1 MRFIPEGP
9 SIPDELL
16 CARDE
21 GRVVF
26 FCGAGVSLAQA
37 KLPDFMNLTKQVI
50 LELGVEENEPVSKLL
65 RADQEIKD
73 KIGESVLSI
82 DRIFGLL
89 ERDFVDSDIEL
100 AVAKTLKLS
109 SLPNLTAH
117 QTMLKLAKT
126 SEGITRLITTNFDR
140 LFEVSD
146 PSLSYWYPPKL
157 PNSNDHEFDGIIHLH
172 GIVNEKYDG
181 ADGNGFI
188 LSSSEFGHAYLAEGW
203 ATQFIKTILEKYI
216 VVFVG
221 YSADDPP
228 VRYLLEALNKRAHSL
243 KGMYAFHCN
252 CDGDAQNA
260 WASKGVEPIVSDDY
274 KSLWESMEAWAVRAE
289 NPDQWMQNVLC
300 KAQEGPS
307 SMQPH
312 ERGQVAHIVSTIE
325 GMRKFSLM
333 PDPLPAEW
341 LCVFD
346 PTLRYALPTKNFWD
360 ENSQKIDPFERY
372 GLDSDTFISVNPD
385 DIYFKREVPIDTWN
399 CFSLMD
405 TDKEVFQVH
414 NFSSLMGY
422 RAINMPHL
430 STRLSLIGEW
440 ILRIA
445 DDPITVWW
453 AIRQQG
459 IHPDILGRIH
469 YQFQDKN
476 HKVGILWQNLSKI
489 WLQNDDK
496 HDSKSYEIEDSY
508 RKHSWSWAL
517 FLMLIDYYRP
527 VLKIDTGYGYT
538 RFPPVERGRSIDDV
552 VNFEI
557 NYHRLLDIEIPDEAL
572 VYYVKEFRYILERIV
587 VLEKTLC
594 RRQSSIDP
602 IYQEP
607 DPHHELSHDD
617 KLSPYVVH
625 FVNLIQRLIEKDIS
639 AAKQEFLS
647 WGKDDH
653 VFARL
658 SVWIS
663 SEERLFT
670 GNESANVILELDD
683 DVFWSGYSQRDLLIT
698 LKKRWNDYDRKSKK
712 LIEKRILQGRKP
724 YDSEN
729 NKEYLENCSWD
740 TLTVI
745 YWLASQGCTFTFNLE
760 KETQKLMKLAPNWK
774 TEYAQKA
781 DRSLQGRGGSVRTNT
796 DYDELLATPLKE
808 LLGKAMQIAS
818 NREEFLLE
826 RKPFSGLSE
835 EKSLRAFSALTLAS
849 KQNNYPEWAWRTF
862 LYAQSRETDKITFTA
877 LIAARIL
884 FIPAEQVQGIIY
896 PLITWYEKIAKR
908 LLQYSPDLFDQLWNR
923 FIHLLTMYPELGESG
938 IKSNSKY
945 YEWVTHAINTP
956 EGKLVDL
963 LIDIVPDDITPDKK
977 FPEKWI
983 IYVEQLLH
991 LPQNSYC
998 FALVRLSQN
1007 LNWFFYI
1014 DQEWT
1019 RKKLLPFLETSVN
1032 DKEAFF
1038 AGFLKSSNVPAI
1050 DLYQILKSHMLE
1062 LAGANGDSK
1071 RFGSNLAGMLLIG
1084 WGEVDSDSRERLVS
1098 DNEMRSVLISS
1109 DENFRLMILSNLLR
1123 WLSEESTD
1131 WDEKIPIFLQ
1141 KIWPR
1146 HKKVK
1151 SALIS
1156 ARLCDLAFSNQR
1168 VFSKIIDIVIVLVR
1182 GSSTGQIQLPSFRTI
1197 KATIINE
1204 YSENVLDLLFVI
1216 LSENAQQ
1223 WPYGMND
1230 VLDKIIT
1237 ANSSL
1242 SINFKFIELKRRWN
1256 IR

>member
-1 MRFIPEGP
+1 MRFIPNGP
-9 SIPDELL
+9 SIPDALL
-16 CARDE
+16 SARDE

-26 FCGAGVSLAQA
+26 FCGAGVSLAKA
-37 KLPDFMNLTKQVI
+37 NLPDFINLTKQVI
-50 LELGVEENEPVSKLL
+50 LELGVGEDEPVSKLL

-89 ERDFVDSDIEL
+89 ERDFVDSDIES

-140 LFEVSD
+140 LFEASD
-146 PSLSYWYPPKL
+146 PSLPYWYPPKL
-157 PNSNDHEFDGIIHLH
+157 PNSNEHEFDGIIHLH
-172 GIVNEKYDG
+172 GIVNEEYDG

-228 VRYLLEALNKRAHSL
+228 VRYLLEALNKRAHTL

-274 KSLWESMEAWAVRAE
+274 LSLWESMEAWAVRAE
-289 NPDQWMQNVLC
+289 NPNLWVQDVLS
-300 KAQEGPS
+300 KAQKGPF

-325 GMRKFSLM
+325 GMRKFSLISE
-333 PDPLPAEW
+333 PLPAEW

-346 PTLRYALPTKNFWD
+346 SALRYARPTRNFWD
-360 ENSQKIDPFERY
+360 ENSQTIDPLERY
-372 GLDSDTFISVNPD
+372 GLDSDTFIPVDPD
-385 DIYFKREVPIDTWN
+385 DIYFKREVSVDAWN

-405 TDKEVFQVH
+405 SDKEVFQMH

-422 RAINMPHL
+422 NARNMPRL
-430 STRLSLIGEW
+430 STRLSLLGEW
-440 ILRIA
+440 VMRVA
-445 DDPITVWW
+445 DDPVTVWW
-453 AIRQQG
+453 AIKQNG
-459 IHPDILGRIH
+459 IHPEIMERIQH
-469 YQFQDKN
+469 YYRYQK
-476 HKVGILWQNLSKI
+476 KKPEIEKLWQNLTKI
-489 WLQNDDK
+489 WSNKDAMHDLQL
-496 HDSKSYEIEDSY
+496 HDLEEIFRNNQYNMES
-508 RKHSWSWAL
+508 

-527 VLKIDTGYGYT
+527 VLNVDTGSLYMA
-538 RFPPVERGRSIDDV
+538 FPPVEKGRNIYDV

-557 NYHRLLDIEIPDEAL
+557 KYRGLLDIEIPDEYL
-572 VYYVKEFRYILERIV
+572 VYYIKEFRYILERIV

-602 IYQEP
+602 INQEA

-663 SEERLFT
+663 SEVRLFA
-670 GNESANVILELDD
+670 GSEAANIILELDD
-683 DVFWSGYSQRDLLIT
+683 GVFWDSYSQRDLLIT
-698 LKKRWNDYDRKSKK
+698 LKKRWHDYNRKSRK
-712 LIEKRILQGRKP
+712 LIEKRILQGRKQ
-724 YDSEN
+724 YKFEKDT
-729 NKEYLENCSWD
+729 EYLNDRSWQVLD
-740 TLTVI
+740 YI
-745 YWLASQGCTFTFNLE
+745 YWLALEGCTLSFNLE

-796 DYDELLATPLKE
+796 NYDELLALPLQDILK
-808 LLGKAMQIAS
+808 KSMPK
-818 NREEFLLE
+818 REEFLLE
-826 RKPFSGLSE
+826 HRPFSGLSE
-835 EKSLRAFSALTLAS
+835 AKPVRAFSALTNAS
-849 KQNNYPEWAWRTF
+849 KENKYPEWAWKTF
-862 LYAQSRETDKITFTA
+862 LYAQSREADKIKFTT

-884 FIPAEQVQGIIY
+884 LIPVEQVRDIMH
-896 PLITWYEKIAKR
+896 PLIQWYEKIAKR

-923 FIHLLTMYPELGESG
+923 FIHLLTIYPALGESG
-938 IKSNSKY
+938 IKSNAKH

-963 LIDIVPDDITPDKK
+963 LIDILPGDTTPDNG
-977 FPEKWI
+977 FAEKWI
-983 IYVEQLLH
+983 ICVEQLLH
-991 LPQNSYC
+991 LPQSSYR
-998 FALVRLSQN
+998 FALVRLSRN

-1019 RKKLLPFLETSVN
+1019 KQKLLPFLETSVD

-1038 AGFLKSSNVPAI
+1038 AGFLRSSKVPAI
-1050 DLYQILKSHMLE
+1050 DLYQILKPHMLE
-1062 LAGANGDSK
+1062 LAISNGDSK
-1071 RFGSNLAGMLLIG
+1071 RFGNNLTGMLLIG
-1084 WGEVDSDSRERLVS
+1084 WGEVDSNSSERLVS

-1109 DENFRLMILSNLLR
+1109 DENFRLMVLSNLLR
-1123 WLSEESTD
+1123 WSREKSID
-1131 WDEKIPIFLQ
+1131 WEEKIPLFL
-1141 KIWPR
+1141 KKVWPR
-1146 HKKVK
+1146 HKKAK
-1151 SALIS
+1151 SALVL
-1156 ARLCDLAFSNQR
+1156 ARICDLVLSNER
-1168 VFSKIIDIVIVLVR
+1168 IFPKVIDDLIKLLK
-1182 GSSTGQIQLPSFRTI
+1182 GSSVGQIQRSGFQILDN
-1197 KATIINE
+1197 TIIDE
-1204 YSENVLDLLFVI
+1204 YPEKVLDLLFTI
-1216 LSENAQQ
+1216 LSDNTQE
-1223 WPYGMND
+1223 WPYMINN
-1230 VLDKIIT
+1230 VLDKIVKT
-1237 ANSSL
+1237 NSSL
-1242 SINFKFIELKRRWN
+1242 RTNSKFIELQRRWN
-1256 IR
+1256 SR